1 MVYKKEQQ
9 KEYGYAS
16 PTSKLHM
23 HETETQN
30 ALVFFRPLAE
40 DQVTETHESLPFW
53 KTIPVC
59 HFGFSNLTAF
69 QASHPGEI
77 PVTNF
82 R

>member
-9 KEYGYAS
+9 NEYGYAS

-30 ALVFFRPLAE
+30 ALIFFRPLAE

-59 HFGFSNLTAF
+59 HYWVF
-69 QASHPGEI
+69 Q
-77 PVTNF
+77 F
-82 R
+82 